1 MLISGEEGWVL
12 GDKEWGAGALGGVG
26 CSALLVE
33 SVLSESGFS
42 LLLSFSW

>member
-1 MLISGEEGWVL
+1 ML
-12 GDKEWGAGALGGVG
+12 GDKEWGAGALGGGVG

-42 LLLSFSW
+42 LLLSFSWLSR